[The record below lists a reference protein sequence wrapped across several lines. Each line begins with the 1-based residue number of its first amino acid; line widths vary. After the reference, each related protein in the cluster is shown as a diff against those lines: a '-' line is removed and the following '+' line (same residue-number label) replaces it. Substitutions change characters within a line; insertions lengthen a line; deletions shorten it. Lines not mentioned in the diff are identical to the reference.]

1 MRTRLLALA
10 VVVVLASA
18 AAVSPDASAQR
29 AGAGVP
35 ATLPGAWRSPHPDA
49 HGIAVV
55 RAAIEPHLAG
65 LPPLIGP
72 IVRARLEERTRIV
85 RRIDITT
92 SGPNVRVVSTGE
104 RTFTVDTALGVPTP
118 MTSPEG
124 RAVTTTQQITGGW
137 LEQVFRGENG
147 DMRVL
152 YSTEPEGR
160 TMHVDVTL
168 SSERLSSPIRYRLD
182 YVRAE

>member
-1 MRTRLLALA
+1 MRRSVPPIVLVLLALVTTVA
-10 VVVVLASA
+10 T
-18 AAVSPDASAQR
+18 AQT
-29 AGAGVP
+29 AGVP
-35 ATLPGAWRSPHPDA
+35 STLPGTWRYPHPDA
-49 HGIAVV
+49 HGVAIV
-55 RAAIEPHLAG
+55 RAAIEPHLAN

-85 RRIDITT
+85 RRIEIAAN
-92 SGPNVRVVSTGE
+92 GRNVRVTSVGE
-104 RTFTVDTALGVPTP
+104 RTFVVDTPLGVPTP

-124 RAVTTTQQITGGW
+124 RAVTTTQQITHGW

-152 YSTEPEGR
+152 YSTEPDGR

-168 SSERLSSPIRYRLD
+168 TSERLSGPIRYRLD
-182 YVRAE
+182 YVPAT